1 MSSKR
6 GESKWWNTSVDLF
19 YNYYSCYKAGAG
31 LGVKRQYLALELC
44 VYIFWQG
51 IHGSTA
57 NGWRWEELIFEK
69 PRTILFLRGTT
80 EFEKGWEIDVEVWV
94 VAVSLPVFGLILE
107 WKPVRLVPVMRDI
120 VCVEID
126 APIVEFEAKNRW
138 FGVFASSSLC
148 CWPAWAHHF
157 RSTLWFRL
165 LKNAGKF
172 KCVNPNMSTWKFG
185 CDHHLWKKQS
195 INKIWF
201 SKIEFL

>member
-1 MSSKR
+1 MS
-6 GESKWWNTSVDLF
+6 GW
-19 YNYYSCYKAGAG
+19 
-31 LGVKRQYLALELC
+31 LAA
-44 VYIFWQG
+44 Y
-51 IHGSTA
+51 GSTA
-57 NGWRWEELIFEK
+57 NGWR
-69 PRTILFLRGTT
+69 RSRSSTIHEVEYLKT
-80 EFEKGWEIDVEVWV
+80 EPKVAHINPLHLSRPSTSGKEVAWQLMILTCE
-94 VAVSLPVFGLILE
+94 VSLPAFGSILE
-107 WKPVRLVPVMRDI
+107 WKPVRLFRVKRDI
-120 VCVEID
+120 GCVEIV
-126 APIVEFEAKNRW
+126 APIAVFEVMNIW
-138 FGVFASSSLC
+138 FEVSASSSLC

>member
-1 MSSKR
+1 MDEETDFETPDHISRSS
-6 GESKWWNTSVDLF
+6 
-19 YNYYSCYKAGAG
+19 
-31 LGVKRQYLALELC
+31 
-44 VYIFWQG
+44 
-51 IHGSTA
+51 
-57 NGWRWEELIFEK
+57 
-69 PRTILFLRGTT
+69 RTTD
-80 EFEKGWEIDVEVWV
+80 FEKGWGSVMEVWDG
-94 VAVSLPVFGLILE
+94 AVSLPAFGLILE

-185 CDHHLWKKQS
+185 CDHHIWKKQS
-195 INKIWF
+195 ILVFQNWIF
-201 SKIEFL
+201 VGLFYLLRCHRLSNFLSRQKSI